1 MQFKGKRQRMN
12 DEEYI
17 AIPIS
22 EYEYLKQCKERLID
36 LCKSEIDTLI
46 RQINEQEINTIIN
59 SSINHPKQ

>member
-1 MQFKGKRQRMN
+1 MN

-17 AIPIS
+17 AIPVS

-36 LCKSEIDTLI
+36 LYKSEIDTLI
-46 RQINEQEINTIIN
+46 QQIYVQEISTIIN

>member
-1 MQFKGKRQRMN
+1 MN

-22 EYEYLKQCKERLID
+22 EYEYLKRCKEMLID
-36 LCKSEIDTLI
+36 LCKSEIEALMQ
-46 RQINEQEINTIIN
+46 QINEQQINTIIN

>member
-1 MQFKGKRQRMN
+1 MD

-17 AIPIS
+17 AIPVS

-36 LCKSEIDTLI
+36 LYKSEIDTLM
-46 RQINEQEINTIIN
+46 RQINAQEINAIIN